1 MIPPAFMV
9 VNMRAL
15 KSGLRFPKKRLAEA
29 LLFHKYSLLFHKPSH
44 LFRKYS
50 HLFHIRKTQQ
60 FPFCCSGVIY

>member
-44 LFRKYS
+44 LF
-50 HLFHIRKTQQ
+50 HIRKTQQ